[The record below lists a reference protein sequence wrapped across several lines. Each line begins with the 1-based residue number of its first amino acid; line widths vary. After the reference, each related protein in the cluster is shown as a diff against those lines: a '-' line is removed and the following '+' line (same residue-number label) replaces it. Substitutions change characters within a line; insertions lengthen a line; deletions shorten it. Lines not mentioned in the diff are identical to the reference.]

1 MIGNPTPHR
10 LRFLEQGRPL
20 MGFPELLESNALT
33 TSERQV
39 YLAMALKRL
48 EAGRRDLDLAVTPA
62 VDVGSRKPEA
72 A

>member
-1 MIGNPTPHR
+1 MIGNPTPRR
-10 LRFLEQGRPL
+10 LRILEQDRPL

-48 EAGRRDLDLAVTPA
+48 EAGRRDLAFAATPA
-62 VDVGSRKPEA
+62 VEMGSKKPA
-72 A
+72 AA

>member
-10 LRFLEQGRPL
+10 LRFLEQSRPL
-20 MGFPELLESNALT
+20 MGFPELLETDALT

-39 YLAMALKRL
+39 YLAMALRRL
-48 EAGRRDLDLAVTPA
+48 EAGRRDLDLAAIPA
-62 VDVGSRKPEA
+62 VEMGSRKPEA